1 MFVFRH
7 VFVRSHV
14 YPTVSLIKSTNWKNS
29 ICLQTLKVDA
39 NDRSA
44 QELQNGL
51 YNGFILN
58 FWLRYDHFN
67 IIQFYITKDYLVT
80 FYNNNIGKKPRL
92 VRWNPWVENI
102 YGARWYPTTRTYA
115 RFEPC
120 GSAAGYPY
128 VPGRYMSSFFR
139 SWFSIRNHEF
149 LGLSNLFTGFK
160 KKLNIFRYI
169 CQGTVTGSTAAT
181 YVYAR
186 ATRKCIHSCTEQMY
200 THISDNGLIMYT
212 QFRSCTEQMY
222 TQLYC
227 FWASVYTHD
236 TDGWI

>member
-1 MFVFRH
+1 MTCSFVQMFILLCPWLNPLTGKIVFVFR
-7 VFVRSHV
+7 
-14 YPTVSLIKSTNWKNS
+14 PWKLTQTTGLLKSFKMGYIT
-29 ICLQTLKVDA
+29 
-39 NDRSA
+39 
-44 QELQNGL
+44 
-51 YNGFILN
+51 GFILN
-58 FWLRYDHFN
+58 FWLRYGHFN
-67 IIQFYITKDYLVT
+67 IIQFYITKGYLVT
-80 FYNNNIGKKPRL
+80 FYNTNIGKKKPRL

-181 YVYAR
+181 Y
-186 ATRKCIHSCTEQMY
+186 CGI
-200 THISDNGLIMYT
+200 L
-212 QFRSCTEQMY
+212 
-222 TQLYC
+222 
-227 FWASVYTHD
+227 
-236 TDGWI
+236 

>member
-1 MFVFRH
+1 MAIL
-7 VFVRSHV
+7 
-14 YPTVSLIKSTNWKNS
+14 T
-29 ICLQTLKVDA
+29 
-39 NDRSA
+39 
-44 QELQNGL
+44 L
-51 YNGFILN
+51 YNFISQK
-58 FWLRYDHFN
+58 
-67 IIQFYITKDYLVT
+67 IYLVT

-169 CQGTVTGSTAAT
+169 CQGTVIGSTAAT
-181 YVYAR
+181 YY
-186 ATRKCIHSCTEQMY
+186 SSSMY
-200 THISDNGLIMYT
+200 TLGQRAN
-212 QFRSCTEQMY
+212 
-222 TQLYC
+222 
-227 FWASVYTHD
+227 VYTAVLSKCTHILAIMD
-236 TDGWI
+236 